1 MEELRYILM
10 EESIKLFEK
19 ENQNQSFD
27 EWLILNNLIK

>member
-19 ENQNQSFD
+19 ENPNQSFD
-27 EWLILNNLIK
+27 EWLVSNNLTK